1 MSCRTAL
8 ISVGLSWAV
17 GMVLLVLLLEG
28 VGVGVVE
35 AVEAPPF
42 MLRSVGP
49 VERKEGKA
57 ASDPRAAP
65 GRAASCELGSKSKD
79 LTCLPGGCALLL
91 GMGLSEQSCKKEAL
105 HWGQGGTCQVHG
117 SWH

>member
-35 AVEAPPF
+35 VVEAPPF

-49 VERKEGKA
+49 AEREREREGGVDTLHGIWEV
-57 ASDPRAAP
+57 SSSFMLSW
-65 GRAASCELGSKSKD
+65 GRAVGQALGPEVPV
-79 LTCLPGGCALLL
+79 LTVAP
-91 GMGLSEQSCKKEAL
+91 
-105 HWGQGGTCQVHG
+105 
-117 SWH
+117 

>member
-8 ISVGLSWAV
+8 ISVGLSCADD
-17 GMVLLVLLLEG
+17 MVLLVLLVEG

-49 VERKEGKA
+49 VEKE
-57 ASDPRAAP
+57 SP
-65 GRAASCELGSKSKD
+65 
-79 LTCLPGGCALLL
+79 
-91 GMGLSEQSCKKEAL
+91 
-105 HWGQGGTCQVHG
+105 
-117 SWH
+117 

>member
-35 AVEAPPF
+35 VVEAPPF

-49 VERKEGKA
+49 VGGGEG
-57 ASDPRAAP
+57 
-65 GRAASCELGSKSKD
+65 G
-79 LTCLPGGCALLL
+79 
-91 GMGLSEQSCKKEAL
+91 
-105 HWGQGGTCQVHG
+105 
-117 SWH
+117 

>member
-8 ISVGLSWAV
+8 ISVGLSWAA

-35 AVEAPPF
+35 VVEAPPF

-49 VERKEGKA
+49 VKRKTVRTEQTFCLV
-57 ASDPRAAP
+57 P
-65 GRAASCELGSKSKD
+65 GSR
-79 LTCLPGGCALLL
+79 
-91 GMGLSEQSCKKEAL
+91 
-105 HWGQGGTCQVHG
+105 
-117 SWH
+117 

>member
-28 VGVGVVE
+28 VGVGVLE
-35 AVEAPPF
+35 AVAAPPF

-49 VERKEGKA
+49 
-57 ASDPRAAP
+57 
-65 GRAASCELGSKSKD
+65 
-79 LTCLPGGCALLL
+79 LL
-91 GMGLSEQSCKKEAL
+91 
-105 HWGQGGTCQVHG
+105 
-117 SWH
+117 

>member
-17 GMVLLVLLLEG
+17 GMVRLVLLLEG

-35 AVEAPPF
+35 VVEAPPF

-49 VERKEGKA
+49 AERGA
-57 ASDPRAAP
+57 RV
-65 GRAASCELGSKSKD
+65 R
-79 LTCLPGGCALLL
+79 
-91 GMGLSEQSCKKEAL
+91 
-105 HWGQGGTCQVHG
+105 
-117 SWH
+117 

>member
-35 AVEAPPF
+35 VVEAPPF

-49 VERKEGKA
+49 AERETQGEGA
-57 ASDPRAAP
+57 ADTLHDTWEVAAP
-65 GRAASCELGSKSKD
+65 LMLYWGSAVGQALGP
-79 LTCLPGGCALLL
+79 LAPVCLDDCTSTAWN
-91 GMGLSEQSCKKEAL
+91 EA
-105 HWGQGGTCQVHG
+105 
-117 SWH
+117 WH

>member
-17 GMVLLVLLLEG
+17 GMVRLVLLLEG

-35 AVEAPPF
+35 VVEAPPF

-49 VERKEGKA
+49 ARRGARVRRGTLSPILGA
-57 ASDPRAAP
+57 RGPR
-65 GRAASCELGSKSKD
+65 
-79 LTCLPGGCALLL
+79 
-91 GMGLSEQSCKKEAL
+91 LSPRL
-105 HWGQGGTCQVHG
+105 YP
-117 SWH
+117 